1 MRVMKDSGIDW
12 INIVP
17 NGWHTT
23 RLKSVLVERNEKNNP
38 IKTTDLLSLSI
49 ERGVFPYSEKT
60 GGGNKAKENFEDYK
74 LAYVNDIVLNSMNV
88 VVGAVGISKY
98 YGCVSPVYY
107 TLYSRN
113 NELYNINYYNYI
125 FQSEVFQKNLWG
137 LGNGIVVKE
146 SDNGKLNTIR
156 MRIPMEK
163 LNGVILPV
171 PSIEEQEKIASFL
184 DEKVQDI
191 DIAIEKTKETI
202 EDYKKLKQNIITKTI
217 RIGLDETVNTKDS
230 GIEWVGEINENYIV
244 CDFKYIL
251 KENMQYGANESGI
264 SYDESLPRYVRIT
277 DIDENGN
284 LKDNGKLSLS
294 ESSSKGYI
302 LDDGD
307 ILFARSGGTV
317 GKSFI
322 YKKELGK
329 CAFAGY
335 LIRAK
340 VNGNISPDYVYFY
353 TLSSLYEIWKNGIFI
368 QATIQNIGAEKY
380 MNMPIILPK
389 TLSEQKKIVDYL
401 REKCN
406 EIDKLIESK
415 EKIIVDLENYKKSV
429 IYEYVTGKKEVK

>member
-12 INIVP
+12 INNVP
-17 NGWHTT
+17 NSWHTT

-38 IKTTDLLSLSI
+38 IKTTNLLSLSI

-74 LAYVNDIVLNSMNV
+74 LAYVDDIVLNSMNV

-156 MRIPMEK
+156 MRIPIEK
-163 LNGVILPV
+163 LNGVMLPV
-171 PSIEEQEKIASFL
+171 PSIEEQEKIANFL

-217 RIGLDETVNTKDS
+217 RIGIDEVLNTKDS

-264 SYDESLPRYVRIT
+264 PYDESLPRYVRIT

-284 LKDNGKLSLS
+284 LRDNGKLSLS

-322 YKKELGK
+322 YKKELGQ

-340 VNGNISPDYVYFY
+340 VKGNISPDYVYFY

-401 REKCN
+401 HEKCN

>member
-1 MRVMKDSGIDW
+1 LKKNKRCFWLNKK
-12 INIVP
+12 IVGQ
-17 NGWHTT
+17 NFGDF
-23 RLKSVLVERNEKNNP
+23 E
-38 IKTTDLLSLSI
+38 LLSLTKKGIIYKDINNTFGKTPESY
-49 ERGVFPYSEKT
+49 ETYQSVKT
-60 GGGNKAKENFEDYK
+60 GQLVMCLFDLDISAVFSGISPYDGMISPAYKVYDCKSIMYNKYAGYWFDFCFDGRKYMSYSKSLRYVVNAEDF
-74 LAYVNDIVLNSMNV
+74 NDISIIVPPLD
-88 VVGAVGISKY
+88 
-98 YGCVSPVYY
+98 
-107 TLYSRN
+107 
-113 NELYNINYYNYI
+113 E
-125 FQSEVFQKNLWG
+125 QK
-137 LGNGIVVKE
+137 
-146 SDNGKLNTIR
+146 
-156 MRIPMEK
+156 
-163 LNGVILPV
+163 
-171 PSIEEQEKIASFL
+171 KIANFL

-264 SYDESLPRYVRIT
+264 PYDESLPRYVRIT

-302 LDDGD
+302 LNDGD

-322 YKKELGK
+322 YKKELGQ

-340 VNGNISPDYVYFY
+340 VYENISPDYVYFY

-401 REKCN
+401 REKCH

-415 EKIIVDLENYKKSV
+415 EKIVEELESYKKSV